1 MKLIGKIKQL
11 KSLINILTTLALS
24 TTFMLLPETSFAKI
38 ESEIKQVSEKNLDGD
53 TKMYTRTATTSD
65 SQKNITQS
73 LQFNFLTEPNYN
85 KETVFIK
92 AKGTIGSGLKI
103 LEPNGYWNS
112 TLRWPGSYSVS
123 IQNVDNNKNTEVVDF
138 APKNQDES
146 REVKY
151 TYGYKTGGDFTIQS
165 GGLSGNITKESNY
178 SENISYQQPSLDQ
191 TTTNKGV
198 GWKVEAHLINNMGHD
213 HTRQLTNDSDNR
225 TKNEI
230 FSFTRNGNL
239 WAKDN
244 FTPKNK
250 MPVTVSEGFNPEFLA
265 VMSHDK
271 NDKGKSR
278 FIVHY
283 KRSMDDYKIN
293 WNKHGFWG
301 YWSGENHVD
310 QKEEKLSA
318 LYEVDWNTHD
328 VKFIKVVNDNE
339 KK

>member
-1 MKLIGKIKQL
+1 MIKQVC
-11 KSLINILTTLALS
+11 KNITICSLALS
-24 TTFMLLPETSFAKI
+24 TALTVFPASSYA
-38 ESEIKQVSEKNLDGD
+38 EIKSKITTVSEKNLDGD

-65 SQKNITQS
+65 TEKKISQS
-73 LQFNFLTEPNYN
+73 LQFNFLTEPNYD

-103 LEPNGYWNS
+103 LNPNGYWNS

-123 IQNVDNNKNTEVVDF
+123 IQNVDDNNNSTNVTDF

-151 TYGYKTGGDFTIQS
+151 TYGYKTGGDFSINR
-165 GGLSGNITKESNY
+165 GGLTGNITKEKNY
-178 SENISYQQPSLDQ
+178 SETISYQQPSYRTLIDQ
-191 TTTNKGV
+191 PTTNKGV
-198 GWKVEAHLINNMGHD
+198 AWKVEAHSINNMGHD
-213 HTRQLTNDSDNR
+213 HTRQLTNDSDDR
-225 TKNEI
+225 VKSEI
-230 FSFTRNGNL
+230 FSLTRNGNL

-283 KRSMDDYKIN
+283 KRSMDDFKLD

-318 LYEVDWNTHD
+318 LYEVDWKTRD
-328 VKFIKVVNDNE
+328 VKLIKTINDKE
-339 KK
+339 QK

>member
-1 MKLIGKIKQL
+1 MIKQL
-11 KSLINILTTLALS
+11 CKNITICTLALS
-24 TTFMLLPETSFAKI
+24 TTFTVLPATSFAKI
-38 ESEIKQVSEKNLDGD
+38 NSEIKQVSEKNLDGD

-73 LQFNFLTEPNYN
+73 LQFNFLTEPNYD

-92 AKGTIGSGLKI
+92 AKGTIGSGLRI
-103 LEPNGYWNS
+103 LDPNGYWNS

-123 IQNVDNNKNTEVVDF
+123 IQNVDDNNNTNVTDF

-151 TYGYKTGGDFTIQS
+151 TYGYKTGGDFSINR
-165 GGLSGNITKESNY
+165 GGLTGNITKESNY
-178 SENISYQQPSLDQ
+178 SETISYQQPSYRTLLDQ
-191 TTTNKGV
+191 STSHKGV

-225 TKNEI
+225 TKSEI
-230 FSFTRNGNL
+230 FSLTRNGNL

-244 FTPKNK
+244 FTPKDK

-271 NDKGKSR
+271 KTKVNHNLL
-278 FIVHY
+278 FII
-283 KRSMDDYKIN
+283 K
-293 WNKHGFWG
+293 
-301 YWSGENHVD
+301 D
-310 QKEEKLSA
+310 QWMSLK
-318 LYEVDWNTHD
+318 
-328 VKFIKVVNDNE
+328 
-339 KK
+339 

>member
-1 MKLIGKIKQL
+1 MIKQL
-11 KSLINILTTLALS
+11 CKNITICTLALS

-178 SENISYQQPSLDQ
+178 SENISYQQPSYRTLLDQ

-328 VKFIKVVNDNE
+328 VKLIKVVNDNE

>member
-1 MKLIGKIKQL
+1 MIKQL
-11 KSLINILTTLALS
+11 YKNITICTLALS
-24 TTFMLLPETSFAKI
+24 TTFTVLPATSYAKI
-38 ESEIKQVSEKNLDGD
+38 NSEIKAVSEKNLDGD

-73 LQFNFLTEPNYN
+73 LQFNFLTEPNYD

-92 AKGTIGSGLKI
+92 AKGTIGSGLRI
-103 LEPNGYWNS
+103 LDPNGYWNS

-123 IQNVDNNKNTEVVDF
+123 IQNVDDNNNTNVTDF

-151 TYGYKTGGDFTIQS
+151 TYGYKTGGDFSINR
-165 GGLSGNITKESNY
+165 GGLTGNITKESNY
-178 SENISYQQPSLDQ
+178 SETISYQQPSYRTLLDQ
-191 TTTNKGV
+191 STSHKGV

-225 TKNEI
+225 TKSEI
-230 FSFTRNGNL
+230 FSLTRNGNL

-271 NDKGKSR
+271 KDEGKSK
-278 FIVHY
+278 FVVHY
-283 KRSMDDYKIN
+283 KRSMDEFKI
-293 WNKHGFWG
+293 
-301 YWSGENHVD
+301 D
-310 QKEEKLSA
+310 
-318 LYEVDWNTHD
+318 
-328 VKFIKVVNDNE
+328 
-339 KK
+339 

>member
-1 MKLIGKIKQL
+1 MIKQL
-11 KSLINILTTLALS
+11 YKNITICTLALS
-24 TTFMLLPETSFAKI
+24 TTFTVLPATSYAKI
-38 ESEIKQVSEKNLDGD
+38 NSEIKAVSEKNLDGD

-73 LQFNFLTEPNYN
+73 LQFNFLTEPNYD

-92 AKGTIGSGLKI
+92 AKGTIGSGLRI
-103 LEPNGYWNS
+103 LDPNGYWNS

-123 IQNVDNNKNTEVVDF
+123 IQNVDDNNNTNVTDF

-151 TYGYKTGGDFTIQS
+151 TYGYKTGGDFSINR
-165 GGLSGNITKESNY
+165 GGLTGNITKESNY
-178 SENISYQQPSLDQ
+178 SETISYQQPSYRTLLDQ
-191 TTTNKGV
+191 STSHKGV

-225 TKNEI
+225 TKSEI
-230 FSFTRNGNL
+230 FSLTRNGNL

-271 NDKGKSR
+271 KDEGKSK
-278 FIVHY
+278 FVVHY
-283 KRSMDDYKIN
+283 KRSMDEFKID
-293 WNKHGFWG
+293 WNRHGFWG
-301 YWSGENHVD
+301 YWSGESHVD
-310 QKEEKLSA
+310 KKEEKLSA
-318 LYEVDWNTHD
+318 LYEVDWKTHN
-328 VKFIKVVNDNE
+328 VKFVKVLNDNE

>member
-1 MKLIGKIKQL
+1 MIKQL
-11 KSLINILTTLALS
+11 YKNITICTLALS
-24 TTFMLLPETSFAKI
+24 TTFTVLPATSYAKI
-38 ESEIKQVSEKNLDGD
+38 NSEIKAVSEKNLDGD

-73 LQFNFLTEPNYN
+73 LQFNFLTEPNYD

-92 AKGTIGSGLKI
+92 AKGTIGSGLRI
-103 LEPNGYWNS
+103 LDPNGYWNS

-123 IQNVDNNKNTEVVDF
+123 IQNVDDNNNTNVTDF

-151 TYGYKTGGDFTIQS
+151 TYGYKTGGDFSINR
-165 GGLSGNITKESNY
+165 GGLTGNITKESNY
-178 SENISYQQPSLDQ
+178 SETISYQQPSYRTLLDQ
-191 TTTNKGV
+191 STSHKGV

-225 TKNEI
+225 TKSEI
-230 FSFTRNGNL
+230 FSLTRNGNL

-271 NDKGKSR
+271 KDEGKSK
-278 FIVHY
+278 FVVHY
-283 KRSMDDYKIN
+283 KRSMDEFKID
-293 WNKHGFWG
+293 WNRHGFWG
-301 YWSGENHVD
+301 YWFGENHVD
-310 QKEEKLSA
+310 KKEEKLSA
-318 LYEVDWNTHD
+318 LYEVDWKTHN
-328 VKFIKVVNDNE
+328 VKFVKVLNDNE

>member
-1 MKLIGKIKQL
+1 MIKQL
-11 KSLINILTTLALS
+11 CKNITICTLALS
-24 TTFMLLPETSFAKI
+24 TTFTVLPATSFAKI
-38 ESEIKQVSEKNLDGD
+38 NSEIKQVSEKNLDGD

-73 LQFNFLTEPNYN
+73 LQFNFLTEPNYD

-92 AKGTIGSGLKI
+92 AKGTIGSGLRI
-103 LEPNGYWNS
+103 LDPNGYWNS

-123 IQNVDNNKNTEVVDF
+123 IQNVDDNNN
-138 APKNQDES
+138 
-146 REVKY
+146 
-151 TYGYKTGGDFTIQS
+151 
-165 GGLSGNITKESNY
+165 TKESNY
-178 SENISYQQPSLDQ
+178 SEMISYQQPSYRTLLDQ
-191 TTTNKGV
+191 STSHKGV

-225 TKNEI
+225 TKSEI
-230 FSFTRNGNL
+230 FSLTRNGNL

-271 NDKGKSR
+271 KDEGKSK
-278 FIVHY
+278 FVVHY
-283 KRSMDDYKIN
+283 KRSMDEFKID
-293 WNKHGFWG
+293 WNRHGFWG

-310 QKEEKLSA
+310 KKEEKLSA
-318 LYEVDWNTHD
+318 LYEVDWKTHN
-328 VKFIKVVNDNE
+328 VKFVKVLNDNE

>member
-1 MKLIGKIKQL
+1 MIKQL
-11 KSLINILTTLALS
+11 YKNITICTLALS
-24 TTFMLLPETSFAKI
+24 TTFTVLPATSYAKI
-38 ESEIKQVSEKNLDGD
+38 NSEIKAVSEKNLDGD

-73 LQFNFLTEPNYN
+73 LQFNFLTEPNYD

-92 AKGTIGSGLKI
+92 AKGTIGSGLRI
-103 LEPNGYWNS
+103 LDPNGYWNS

-123 IQNVDNNKNTEVVDF
+123 IQNVDDNNNTNVTDF

-151 TYGYKTGGDFTIQS
+151 TYGYKTGGDFSINR
-165 GGLSGNITKESNY
+165 GGLTGNITKESNY
-178 SENISYQQPSLDQ
+178 SETISYQQPSYRTLLDQ
-191 TTTNKGV
+191 STSHKGV

-225 TKNEI
+225 TKSEI
-230 FSFTRNGNL
+230 FSLTRNGNL

-271 NDKGKSR
+271 KDEGKSK
-278 FIVHY
+278 FVVHY
-283 KRSMDDYKIN
+283 KRSM
-293 WNKHGFWG
+293 
-301 YWSGENHVD
+301 
-310 QKEEKLSA
+310 
-318 LYEVDWNTHD
+318 
-328 VKFIKVVNDNE
+328 
-339 KK
+339 

>member
-1 MKLIGKIKQL
+1 MIKQL
-11 KSLINILTTLALS
+11 YKNITICTLALS
-24 TTFMLLPETSFAKI
+24 TTFTVLPATSYAKI
-38 ESEIKQVSEKNLDGD
+38 NSEIKAVSEKNLDGD

-73 LQFNFLTEPNYN
+73 LQFNFLTEPNYD

-92 AKGTIGSGLKI
+92 AKGTIGSGLRI
-103 LEPNGYWNS
+103 LDPNGYWNS

-123 IQNVDNNKNTEVVDF
+123 IQNVDDNNNTNVTDF

-151 TYGYKTGGDFTIQS
+151 TYGYKTGGDFSINR
-165 GGLSGNITKESNY
+165 GGLTGNITKESNY
-178 SENISYQQPSLDQ
+178 SETISYQQPSYRTLLDQ
-191 TTTNKGV
+191 STSHKGV

-225 TKNEI
+225 TKSEI
-230 FSFTRNGNL
+230 FSLTRNGNL

-271 NDKGKSR
+271 KDEGKSK
-278 FIVHY
+278 FVVHY
-283 KRSMDDYKIN
+283 KRSMDEFKID
-293 WNKHGFWG
+293 WNRHGFWG

-310 QKEEKLSA
+310 KNEEKLSA
-318 LYEVDWNTHD
+318 LYEVDWKTHN
-328 VKFIKVVNDNE
+328 VKFVKVLNDNE

>member
-1 MKLIGKIKQL
+1 MIKQL
-11 KSLINILTTLALS
+11 CKNITICTLALS
-24 TTFMLLPETSFAKI
+24 TTFTVLPATSFAKI
-38 ESEIKQVSEKNLDGD
+38 NSEIKQVSEKNLDGD

-73 LQFNFLTEPNYN
+73 LQFNFLTEPNYD

-92 AKGTIGSGLKI
+92 AKGTIGSGLRI
-103 LEPNGYWNS
+103 LDPNGYWNS

-123 IQNVDNNKNTEVVDF
+123 IQNVDDNNNTNVTDF

-151 TYGYKTGGDFTIQS
+151 TYGYKTGGDFSINR
-165 GGLSGNITKESNY
+165 GGLTGNITKESNY
-178 SENISYQQPSLDQ
+178 SETISYQQPSYRTLLDQ
-191 TTTNKGV
+191 STSHKGV

-225 TKNEI
+225 TKSEI
-230 FSFTRNGNL
+230 FSLTRNGNL

-244 FTPKNK
+244 FTPKDK

-271 NDKGKSR
+271 KDKGKSQ
-278 FIVHY
+278 FVVHY
-283 KRSMDDYKIN
+283 KRSMDEFKID
-293 WNKHGFWG
+293 WNRHGFWG
-301 YWSGENHVD
+301 CWSGENHVD
-310 QKEEKLSA
+310 KKEEKLSA
-318 LYEVDWNTHD
+318 LYEVDWKTHN
-328 VKFIKVVNDNE
+328 VKFVKVLNDNE

>member
-1 MKLIGKIKQL
+1 MIKQL
-11 KSLINILTTLALS
+11 CKNITICTLALS
-24 TTFMLLPETSFAKI
+24 TTFTVLPATSFAKI
-38 ESEIKQVSEKNLDGD
+38 NSEIKQVSEKNLDGD

-73 LQFNFLTEPNYN
+73 LQFNFLTEPNYD

-92 AKGTIGSGLKI
+92 AKGTIGSGLRI
-103 LEPNGYWNS
+103 LDPNGYWNS

-123 IQNVDNNKNTEVVDF
+123 IQNVDDNNNTNVTDF

-151 TYGYKTGGDFTIQS
+151 TYGYKTGGDFSINR
-165 GGLSGNITKESNY
+165 GGLTGNITKESNY
-178 SENISYQQPSLDQ
+178 SETISYQQPSYRTLLDQ
-191 TTTNKGV
+191 STSHKGV

-225 TKNEI
+225 TKSEI
-230 FSFTRNGNL
+230 FSLTRNGNL

-244 FTPKNK
+244 FTPKDK

-271 NDKGKSR
+271 KDKGKS
-278 FIVHY
+278 
-283 KRSMDDYKIN
+283 
-293 WNKHGFWG
+293 
-301 YWSGENHVD
+301 
-310 QKEEKLSA
+310 LS
-318 LYEVDWNTHD
+318 LIH
-328 VKFIKVVNDNE
+328 I
-339 KK
+339 

>member
-1 MKLIGKIKQL
+1 MIKQL
-11 KSLINILTTLALS
+11 CKNITICTLALS
-24 TTFMLLPETSFAKI
+24 TTFTVFPVTSFAKI
-38 ESEIKQVSEKNLDGD
+38 KSEIKQVSEKTIDGD
-53 TKMYTRTATTSD
+53 TKMFTRTATTSD

-73 LQFNFLTEPNYN
+73 LQFNFLTEPNYD

-103 LEPNGYWNS
+103 IEPNGYWNS

-123 IQNVDNNKNTEVVDF
+123 IQNVDDNNNTNVTDF

-151 TYGYKTGGDFTIQS
+151 TYGYKTGGDFTIS
-165 GGLSGNITKESNY
+165 PGGLSGNITKESNY
-178 SENISYQQPSLDQ
+178 SESISYQQPSYRTLLDQ
-191 TTTNKGV
+191 STTNKGV
-198 GWKVEAHLINNMGHD
+198 GWKVEAHLINSMGHD
-213 HTRQLTNDSDNR
+213 HTRQLTNDSEYK
-225 TKNEI
+225 TKSEI
-230 FSFTRNGNL
+230 FTLTRNGNL

-271 NDKGKSR
+271 KDKGKSK
-278 FIVHY
+278 FVVHY
-283 KRSMDDYKIN
+283 KRSMDDFKLD
-293 WNKHGFWG
+293 WNRRGVWG

-318 LYEVDWNTHD
+318 LYEVDWTTHN
-328 VKFIKVVNDNE
+328 VKFIKVLNDKE

>member
-1 MKLIGKIKQL
+1 MIKQL
-11 KSLINILTTLALS
+11 CKNITICTLALS
-24 TTFMLLPETSFAKI
+24 TTFTVLPATSFAKI
-38 ESEIKQVSEKNLDGD
+38 NSEIKQVSEKNLDGD

-73 LQFNFLTEPNYN
+73 LQFNFLTEPNYD

-92 AKGTIGSGLKI
+92 AKGTIGSGLRI
-103 LEPNGYWNS
+103 LDPNGYWNS

-123 IQNVDNNKNTEVVDF
+123 IQNVDDNNNTNVTDF

-151 TYGYKTGGDFTIQS
+151 TYGYKTGGDFSINR
-165 GGLSGNITKESNY
+165 GGLTGNITKESNY
-178 SENISYQQPSLDQ
+178 SETISYQQPSYRTLLDQ
-191 TTTNKGV
+191 STSHKGV

-225 TKNEI
+225 TKSEI
-230 FSFTRNGNL
+230 FSLTRNGNL

-244 FTPKNK
+244 FTPKDK

-271 NDKGKSR
+271 KDKGKSQ
-278 FIVHY
+278 FVVHY
-283 KRSMDDYKIN
+283 KRSMDEFKID
-293 WNKHGFWG
+293 WNRHGFWG
-301 YWSGENHVD
+301 YWPGENHVD
-310 QKEEKLSA
+310 KKEEKLSA
-318 LYEVDWNTHD
+318 LYEVDWKTHN
-328 VKFIKVVNDNE
+328 VKFVKVLNDNE

>member
-1 MKLIGKIKQL
+1 MIKQL
-11 KSLINILTTLALS
+11 CKNITICTLALS
-24 TTFMLLPETSFAKI
+24 TTFTVFPATSFAKI
-38 ESEIKQVSEKNLDGD
+38 NSEIKQVSEKNLDGD

-73 LQFNFLTEPNYN
+73 LQFNFLTEPNYD

-92 AKGTIGSGLKI
+92 AKGTIGSGLRI
-103 LEPNGYWNS
+103 LDPNGYWNS
-112 TLRWPGSYSVS
+112 TLRWPGAYSVS
-123 IQNVDNNKNTEVVDF
+123 IQNVDNNNNTNVTDF

-151 TYGYKTGGDFTIQS
+151 TYGYKTGGDFSINR
-165 GGLSGNITKESNY
+165 GGLTGNITKESNY
-178 SENISYQQPSLDQ
+178 SESISYQQPSYRTLLDQ
-191 TTTNKGV
+191 PTTNKGV
-198 GWKVEAHLINNMGHD
+198 SWKVEAHLINNMGHD

-230 FSFTRNGNL
+230 FSFTRTGNL

-271 NDKGKSR
+271 KDQGKSR

-283 KRSMDDYKIN
+283 KRSMDYYKLD
-293 WNKHGFWG
+293 WNRRGVWG

-318 LYEVDWNTHD
+318 LYEVDWETHN
-328 VKFIKVVNDNE
+328 VKFVKVLNDKE

>member
-1 MKLIGKIKQL
+1 MIKQL
-11 KSLINILTTLALS
+11 YKNITICTLALS
-24 TTFMLLPETSFAKI
+24 TTFTVLPATSYAKI
-38 ESEIKQVSEKNLDGD
+38 NSEIKAVSEKNLDGD

-73 LQFNFLTEPNYN
+73 LQFNFLTEPNYD

-92 AKGTIGSGLKI
+92 AKGTIGSGLRI
-103 LEPNGYWNS
+103 LDPNGYWNS

-123 IQNVDNNKNTEVVDF
+123 IQNVDDNNNTNVTDF

-151 TYGYKTGGDFTIQS
+151 TYGYKTGGDFSINR
-165 GGLSGNITKESNY
+165 GGLTGNITKESNY
-178 SENISYQQPSLDQ
+178 SETISYQQPSYRTLLDQ
-191 TTTNKGV
+191 STSHKGV

-225 TKNEI
+225 TKSEI
-230 FSFTRNGNL
+230 FSLTRNGNL

-271 NDKGKSR
+271 KDEGKSK
-278 FIVHY
+278 FVVHY
-283 KRSMDDYKIN
+283 KRSMDEFKID
-293 WNKHGFWG
+293 WNRHGFWD

-310 QKEEKLSA
+310 KKEEKLSA
-318 LYEVDWNTHD
+318 LYEVDWKTHN
-328 VKFIKVVNDNE
+328 VKFVKVLNDNE

>member
-1 MKLIGKIKQL
+1 MIKQL
-11 KSLINILTTLALS
+11 CKNITICTLALS
-24 TTFMLLPETSFAKI
+24 TTFTVLPATSFAKI
-38 ESEIKQVSEKNLDGD
+38 NSEIKQVSEKNLDGD

-73 LQFNFLTEPNYN
+73 LQFNFLTEPNYD

-92 AKGTIGSGLKI
+92 AKGTIGSGLRI
-103 LEPNGYWNS
+103 LDPNGYWNS

-123 IQNVDNNKNTEVVDF
+123 IQNVDDNNNTNVTDF

-151 TYGYKTGGDFTIQS
+151 TYGYKTGGDFSINR
-165 GGLSGNITKESNY
+165 GGLTGNITKESNY
-178 SENISYQQPSLDQ
+178 SETISYQQPSYRTLLDQ
-191 TTTNKGV
+191 STSHKGV

-225 TKNEI
+225 TKSEI
-230 FSFTRNGNL
+230 FSLTRNGNL

-244 FTPKNK
+244 FTPKDK

-271 NDKGKSR
+271 KDKGKSQ
-278 FIVHY
+278 FVVHY
-283 KRSMDDYKIN
+283 KRSMDEFKID
-293 WNKHGFWG
+293 WNRYGFWG

-310 QKEEKLSA
+310 KKEEKLSA
-318 LYEVDWNTHD
+318 LYEVDWKTHN
-328 VKFIKVVNDNE
+328 VKFVKVLNDNE

>member
-1 MKLIGKIKQL
+1 MIKQL
-11 KSLINILTTLALS
+11 YKNITICTLALS
-24 TTFMLLPETSFAKI
+24 TTFTVLPATSYAKI
-38 ESEIKQVSEKNLDGD
+38 NSEIKAVSEKNLDGD

-73 LQFNFLTEPNYN
+73 LQFNFLTEPNYD

-92 AKGTIGSGLKI
+92 AKGTIGSGLRI
-103 LEPNGYWNS
+103 LDPNGYWNS

-123 IQNVDNNKNTEVVDF
+123 IQNVDDNNNTNVTDF

-151 TYGYKTGGDFTIQS
+151 TYGYKTGGDFSINR
-165 GGLSGNITKESNY
+165 GGLTGNITKESNY
-178 SENISYQQPSLDQ
+178 SETISYQQPSYRTLLDQ
-191 TTTNKGV
+191 STSHKGV

-225 TKNEI
+225 TKSEI
-230 FSFTRNGNL
+230 FSLTRNGNL

-271 NDKGKSR
+271 KDEGKSK
-278 FIVHY
+278 FVVHY
-283 KRSMDDYKIN
+283 KRSMDEFKID
-293 WNKHGFWG
+293 WNRHGF
-301 YWSGENHVD
+301 
-310 QKEEKLSA
+310 
-318 LYEVDWNTHD
+318 
-328 VKFIKVVNDNE
+328 
-339 KK
+339 

>member
-1 MKLIGKIKQL
+1 MIKQL
-11 KSLINILTTLALS
+11 CKNITICTLALS

-123 IQNVDNNKNTEVVDF
+123 IQNVDDNKNTEVVDF

-178 SENISYQQPSLDQ
+178 SENISYQQPSYRTLLDQ

>member
-1 MKLIGKIKQL
+1 MIKQL
-11 KSLINILTTLALS
+11 CKNITICTLALS
-24 TTFMLLPETSFAKI
+24 TTFTVLPATSFAKI
-38 ESEIKQVSEKNLDGD
+38 NSEIKQVSEKNLDGD

-73 LQFNFLTEPNYN
+73 LQFNFLTEPNYD

-92 AKGTIGSGLKI
+92 AKGTIGSGLRI
-103 LEPNGYWNS
+103 LDPNGYWNS

-123 IQNVDNNKNTEVVDF
+123 IQNVDDNNNTNVTDF

-151 TYGYKTGGDFTIQS
+151 TYGYKTGGDFSINR
-165 GGLSGNITKESNY
+165 GGLTGNITKESNY
-178 SENISYQQPSLDQ
+178 SETISYQQPSYRTLLDQ
-191 TTTNKGV
+191 STSHKGV

-225 TKNEI
+225 TKSEI
-230 FSFTRNGNL
+230 FSLTRNGNL

-244 FTPKNK
+244 FTPKDK

-271 NDKGKSR
+271 KDKGKSQ
-278 FIVHY
+278 FVVHY
-283 KRSMDDYKIN
+283 KRSMDEFKID
-293 WNKHGFWG
+293 WNRHGF
-301 YWSGENHVD
+301 
-310 QKEEKLSA
+310 
-318 LYEVDWNTHD
+318 
-328 VKFIKVVNDNE
+328 
-339 KK
+339 

>member
-1 MKLIGKIKQL
+1 MIKQL
-11 KSLINILTTLALS
+11 CKNITICTLALS
-24 TTFMLLPETSFAKI
+24 TTFTVLPATSFAKI
-38 ESEIKQVSEKNLDGD
+38 NSEIKQVSEKNLDGD

-73 LQFNFLTEPNYN
+73 LQFNFLTEPNYD

-92 AKGTIGSGLKI
+92 AKGTIGSGLRI
-103 LEPNGYWNS
+103 LDPNGYWNS

-123 IQNVDNNKNTEVVDF
+123 IQNVDDNNNTNVTDF

-151 TYGYKTGGDFTIQS
+151 TYGYKTGGDFSINR
-165 GGLSGNITKESNY
+165 GGLTGNITKESNY
-178 SENISYQQPSLDQ
+178 SETISYQQPSYRTLLDQ
-191 TTTNKGV
+191 STSHKGV

-225 TKNEI
+225 TKSEI
-230 FSFTRNGNL
+230 FSLTRNGNL

-271 NDKGKSR
+271 KDEGKSK
-278 FIVHY
+278 FVVHY
-283 KRSMDDYKIN
+283 KRSMDEFKI
-293 WNKHGFWG
+293 
-301 YWSGENHVD
+301 
-310 QKEEKLSA
+310 
-318 LYEVDWNTHD
+318 DWNR
-328 VKFIKVVNDNE
+328 
-339 KK
+339 

>member
-1 MKLIGKIKQL
+1 MIKQL
-11 KSLINILTTLALS
+11 CKNITICTLALS
-24 TTFMLLPETSFAKI
+24 TTFTVLPATSFAKI
-38 ESEIKQVSEKNLDGD
+38 NSEIKQVSEKNLDGD

-73 LQFNFLTEPNYN
+73 LQFNFLTEPNYD

-92 AKGTIGSGLKI
+92 AKGTIGSGLRI
-103 LEPNGYWNS
+103 LDPNGYWNS

-123 IQNVDNNKNTEVVDF
+123 IQNVDDNNNTNVTDF

-151 TYGYKTGGDFTIQS
+151 TYGYKTGGDFSINR
-165 GGLSGNITKESNY
+165 GGLTGNITKESNY
-178 SENISYQQPSLDQ
+178 SETISYQQPSYRTLLDQ
-191 TTTNKGV
+191 STSHKGV

-225 TKNEI
+225 TKSEI
-230 FSFTRNGNL
+230 FSLTRNGNL

-244 FTPKNK
+244 FTPKDK

-271 NDKGKSR
+271 KDKGKSQ
-278 FIVHY
+278 FVVHY
-283 KRSMDDYKIN
+283 KRSMDEFKID
-293 WNKHGFWG
+293 WNRHGFWD

-310 QKEEKLSA
+310 KKEEKLSA
-318 LYEVDWNTHD
+318 LYEVDWKTHN
-328 VKFIKVVNDNE
+328 VKFVKVLNDNE